1 MADDY
6 AQTHKMSSKSRNPQQ
21 KRYHGSGNRENISRN
36 MDDRKRQG
44 KSTENVG
51 LVIKVEPLKTIS
63 CGHCGKPGHIITNC
77 WKLGGNVVNIV
88 VNLPIKVRIV
98 ELLRI
103 SCKKKLN
110 PQG

>member
-6 AQTHKMSSKSRNPQQ
+6 ALTHKRVVSLVTLQQ

-51 LVIKVEPLKTIS
+51 LVSKVESL
-63 CGHCGKPGHIITNC
+63 
-77 WKLGGNVVNIV
+77 
-88 VNLPIKVRIV
+88 
-98 ELLRI
+98 
-103 SCKKKLN
+103 
-110 PQG
+110 